1 MSNPTS
7 PTNPTNAMPTR
18 DQLGSVLKAAL
29 DLLAARQ
36 AHMVTIDE
44 WTVLARAVA
53 ACQGRKTIEFLA
65 DSDLDSIVGR
75 ASVDWDDATD
85 GAINV
90 EDD

>member
-1 MSNPTS
+1 MSN
-7 PTNPTNAMPTR
+7 PTNPTNATPTR
-18 DQLGSVLKAAL
+18 EQLGTVLQAAL

-44 WTVLARAVA
+44 WTELARAVA
-53 ACQGRKTIEFLA
+53 ACQGRTTIEFLA

-75 ASVDWDDATD
+75 ASVDCDDATD

>member
-1 MSNPTS
+1 MSN

-18 DQLGSVLKAAL
+18 EQLGSVLKAAL

-44 WTVLARAVA
+44 WTELARAVA

-65 DSDLDSIVGR
+65 DSDLDAITQR

-85 GAINV
+85 GLIEV
-90 EDD
+90 QDD

>member
-1 MSNPTS
+1 MTN

-18 DQLGSVLKAAL
+18 DQLESVLKAAL

-44 WTVLARAVA
+44 WTGLARAVA
-53 ACQGRKTIEFLA
+53 ACQGRKAIEFLA
-65 DSDLDSIVGR
+65 DSDLDAIAGR

-85 GAINV
+85 GLIEV
-90 EDD
+90 QDD